1 MSEVQRT
8 SYPMLVGVVDEAE
21 VRRLENLIN
30 DLRTEIEAIRAD
42 VVPIAVANLIS
53 NPQFFEL
60 KENLRLFAERYGIL
74 VKDMDLNVNPIFSAL
89 ETRMDQAET
98 QIIDALTRIQV
109 LTDQQNGF
117 HQRLRAIEQQL
128 GIPTP

>member
-1 MSEVQRT
+1 MSEVQKT

-21 VRRLENLIN
+21 VQRLEGLIN
-30 DLRTEIEAIRAD
+30 DIQTEVQAIRAD
-42 VVPIAVANLIS
+42 VIPIAVANLLS

-60 KENLRLFAERYGIL
+60 REELKLFAERYGIL

-89 ETRMDQAET
+89 ETRMDQVET
-98 QIIDALTRIQV
+98 QIIDILTRLQV

-117 HQRLRAIEQQL
+117 HQRLRTIEQQL